1 MSMKNITLVYTETIL
16 TGKDDLNICDLQITL
31 TTERKKESI
40 KSQSSPTL
48 RNGVKVTV
56 VTCCVSDPGLTP
68 AYSNFNVP
76 SGAEDWL
83 DTDLKKRCSSIS

>member
-1 MSMKNITLVYTETIL
+1 MKNITLVYTATIL

-48 RNGVKVTV
+48 RNGVMVTV
-56 VTCCVSDPGLTP
+56 VTCCANVPGLTP

-76 SGAEDWL
+76 SGVEDWL
-83 DTDLKKRCSSIS
+83 DTDLKKRIS

>member
-1 MSMKNITLVYTETIL
+1 MSMKNITLVYTATIL
-16 TGKDDLNICDLQITL
+16 TDKDDLNICDLQITL
-31 TTERKKESI
+31 TTERKEESI

-56 VTCCVSDPGLTP
+56 VTCCASDPGLTP
-68 AYSNFNVP
+68 AYSNFNVL

-83 DTDLKKRCSSIS
+83 DTDLKKRSSSIS

>member
-68 AYSNFNVP
+68 AYSNFFFFNVNVH
-76 SGAEDWL
+76 SVAKD
-83 DTDLKKRCSSIS
+83 